1 MELGWITPKQAAE
14 RWGTAEEQTL
24 RSIIDVIPAPCV
36 LWDKGGNLIFC
47 NRETADLFGLSSPQ
61 ECLDRVSELLPPHQ
75 PCGTDSR
82 KKARRYAKEAFSQGR
97 SKFDWVHQKPDG
109 TPIPTAVTVA
119 RMNWQG
125 EDGFMG
131 FIQDLRE
138 EFAED
143 ERRESYR
150 NRLQL
155 FIDNMPLG
163 CSLRDKNFE
172 IYDCNQAVLKLF
184 GLASKEEY
192 FARWRDL
199 VPEYQPD
206 GLRSSDKLEQCM
218 KSALETGHSS
228 LEWMLQKLDRSL
240 IPAETTITRVKW
252 QGEDGVVVFVRD
264 LSDVY
269 KYREMERTVKQ
280 RLHAML
286 DSSPLMCALYD
297 KDCNVLDVNH
307 KVESLFGISDKQVY
321 IEDSHAFHPEYQPDG
336 SLSYKKCFEM
346 LDLAFDKG
354 SVRYEWMYQT
364 LKGEPIP
371 CEEILERVRLGDG
384 DFVIAYVRDLREEK
398 EMLAKLKAA
407 LEEAQA
413 ASLAKSNFLSNMS
426 HEIRTPI
433 NAIVGMTAI
442 GKTAL
447 EIQDKDYAFEK
458 IEGASNHLLGIIN
471 DILEM
476 SKIEAGKFELYCQP
490 FDFRKIVDSTVTM
503 LSLYIEEKA
512 LRLVVNLD
520 DAIPRFMIG
529 DGLRLTQ
536 VITNFLTN
544 AVKFTPHGGQ
554 ITFSAKCLCGNDD
567 SEAIMRIEISD
578 TGIGISKEQQTRLFS
593 AFEQAEAGTTRKFG
607 GTGLGLAISKRIV
620 EAMGGKISI
629 ESELGKGAKF
639 IFTVRFE
646 IGDETDGDYCEGA
659 EQAAYFEGYRMLV
672 VDDVDINR
680 EIIVELLKPTGIE
693 TECATNG
700 QEAVNMFLEDPER
713 YDMILMDLQMPV
725 MDGFAATR
733 DIRALD
739 TQLSKR
745 IPIIAMTAN
754 VFKEDIDLCIKTGMN
769 DHLGKPIKFERLI
782 EKLRMH
788 LPNPNG

>member
-14 RWGTAEEQTL
+14 RWAITERQVQSLCLKGKISGVERIGRAWLIPKHTPKPTGCGVK
-24 RSIIDVIPAPCV
+24 SGDKIPAPFI
-36 LWDKGGNLIFC
+36 LKNS
-47 NRETADLFGLSSPQ
+47 REKS
-61 ECLDRVSELLPPHQ
+61 V
-75 PCGTDSR
+75 
-82 KKARRYAKEAFSQGR
+82 
-97 SKFDWVHQKPDG
+97 
-109 TPIPTAVTVA
+109 
-119 RMNWQG
+119 
-125 EDGFMG
+125 
-131 FIQDLRE
+131 
-138 EFAED
+138 ED
-143 ERRESYR
+143 EMHESYR
-150 NRLQL
+150 DRLQL

-199 VPEYQPD
+199 VPEFQPD

-218 KSALETGHSS
+218 KSALETGHAS

-252 QGEDGVVVFVRD
+252 QGEDGMVVFVRD
-264 LSDVY
+264 LTAVY
-269 KYREMERTVKQ
+269 KYREMERTVQQ

-286 DSSPLMCALYD
+286 DSSPLMCTLFD
-297 KDCNVLDVNH
+297 ENCNVLDANH
-307 KVESLFGISDKQVY
+307 KVESLLEIPDKQ
-321 IEDSHAFHPEYQPDG
+321 IFTDNFHAFHPKYQPDG

-346 LDLAFDKG
+346 LDLAFEKG

-364 LKGEPIP
+364 LEGKPIP

-384 DFVIAYVRDLREEK
+384 DFVIAYVRDLREQK
-398 EMLAKLKAA
+398 EMLAKLEVA
-407 LEEAQA
+407 LGEAQA

-433 NAIVGMTAI
+433 NAIVGMTTI
-442 GKTAL
+442 GKTAHD
-447 EIQDKDYAFEK
+447 IHDKDYAFEK

-490 FDFRKIVDSTVTM
+490 FEFRKIVDSTIAM
-503 LSLYIEEKA
+503 LNLYIEEKA
-512 LRLVVNLD
+512 LKFTVDLD
-520 DAIPRFMIG
+520 ETIPRFIIG

-554 ITFSAKCLCGNDD
+554 ITFSAKRLCRDD
-567 SEAIMRIEISD
+567 ESENVMLIEIAD

-620 EAMGGKISI
+620 EAMGGEISI

-639 IFTVRFE
+639 IFTVQFE
-646 IGDETDGDYCEGA
+646 IADKEVDSTCGGTDG
-659 EQAAYFEGYRMLV
+659 QAVSFEGYRVLV

-680 EIIVELLKPTGIE
+680 EIVVALLEPTGIE
-693 TECATNG
+693 VVCAING
-700 QEAVNMFLEDPER
+700 EDAVSMFRKEPEH
-713 YDMILMDLQMPV
+713 YDIILMDLQMPV
-725 MDGFAATR
+725 MDGLTATR
-733 DIRALD
+733 HIRTLN
-739 TQLSKR
+739 TKWSKR

-754 VFKEDIDLCIKTGMN
+754 VFKEDIDLCIQTGMN

-788 LPNPNG
+788 LPNPKG